1 MQASTVNP
9 VTPSETTEQ
18 KSRILTI
25 LREQIEAARLAWGS
39 VIEGRDALS
48 VYEQTLRRDMSHA
61 AAISEVSIKFF
72 GPKPH

>member
-9 VTPSETTEQ
+9 VTPIETTEQ

-61 AAISEVSIKFF
+61 AAISELSIKFF

>member
-1 MQASTVNP
+1 MQANTVDLAK
-9 VTPSETTEQ
+9 PSDTTEP

-39 VIEGRDALS
+39 VLEGRDALS

-61 AAISEVSIKFF
+61 AAISELSVKFF